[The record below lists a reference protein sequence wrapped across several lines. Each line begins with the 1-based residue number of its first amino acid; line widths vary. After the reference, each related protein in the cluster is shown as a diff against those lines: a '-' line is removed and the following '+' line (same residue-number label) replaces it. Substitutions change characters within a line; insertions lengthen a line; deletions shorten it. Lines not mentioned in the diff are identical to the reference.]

1 MSWVFMLSV
10 LEMIASWFLL
20 SKIPSPFIS
29 LYTDFLYML
38 TTKYIELITIAKS

>member
-1 MSWVFMLSV
+1 MSWIFMLSV

-29 LYTDFLYML
+29 LYTDFFYML
-38 TTKYIELITIAKS
+38 TTKYIKLIAIAKF